1 MMNEEELLNL
11 VTSVEGKYWYLKIPV
26 VEDNL
31 DGAVVTSI
39 EMYIDRV
46 GIWQE
51 HHNRSDFTDSDL
63 AVIYS
68 SGDTDLETLKQS
80 FYADN
85 LFHSAVEVMITSE
98 GFDAGLLE
106 DLEVNPL
113 EEQEPGRASFRAS
126 MLANYIR
133 EILKY
138 YHF

>member
-1 MMNEEELLNL
+1 MNEEELLKL

-26 VEDNL
+26 VEYNL

-46 GIWQE
+46 GVWQE
-51 HHNRSDFTDSDL
+51 HYNRSDFSDSDL

-68 SGDTDLETLKQS
+68 YKDADLETLKQS

-85 LFHSAVEVMITSE
+85 LFYSAVEVMITSA
-98 GFDAGLLE
+98 GFHSDLLE
-106 DLEVNPL
+106 DLAVNSL
-113 EEQEPGRASFRAS
+113 EEQEAGRASFRAQL
-126 MLANYIR
+126 LADFIR
-133 EILKY
+133 KQLMY